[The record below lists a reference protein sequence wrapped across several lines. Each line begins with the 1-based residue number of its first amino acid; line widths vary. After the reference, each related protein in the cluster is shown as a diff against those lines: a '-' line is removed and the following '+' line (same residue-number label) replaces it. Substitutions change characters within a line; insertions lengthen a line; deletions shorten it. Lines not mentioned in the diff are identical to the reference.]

1 MLGLVAWYPFDG
13 NASDMSGNGN
23 HGTVNGATLGID
35 RHGTEGKSYN
45 FDGVN
50 DWIEVLHN
58 EQINFNSSSKFS
70 LHLWV
75 KILGPYSVIEKWHG
89 SASYPFVVRAGLDG
103 VHKSLHFAKWDEVN
117 HPIISMD
124 SVGKIGD
131 EFHSYAFICEP
142 NKISAFM
149 DGRFELS
156 ENIEIGEIHN
166 NHNLFIGRRGGSE
179 IRYFKGSID
188 DIRIYDRA
196 LSAEEIK
203 LLYRAESPNHFV
215 DSAKDLEMIW
225 VEPGTFTMGQ
235 SDISNA
241 SPEHNVTLTQGF
253 YLGKYEVT
261 QAQYEAVMTGNS

>member
-1 MLGLVAWYPFDG
+1 MA
-13 NASDMSGNGN
+13 A
-23 HGTVNGATLGID
+23 
-35 RHGTEGKSYN
+35 EGKSYN
-45 FDGVN
+45 FDGVD

-196 LSAEEIK
+196 LSADEIQ

-235 SDISNA
+235 S
-241 SPEHNVTLTQGF
+241 E
-253 YLGKYEVT
+253 
-261 QAQYEAVMTGNS
+261 